1 MLYFYYDF
9 LLLNGGDKM
18 GKGKGLTF
26 TMFAALGAFV
36 GYASYMARKNEFSEE
51 TKDKYDNFLNKARNV
66 GTDIKRTYTSIG
78 DKSKFTSNTKNLSE
92 SAKKL
97 ANKAT
102 DLVVSMTND
111 VYQNVKSRVGEAISG
126 AMSDFEFDDLSKKR
140 VVNKVKSV
148 KKTPKKTTKTVKT
161 TKKKK

>member
-1 MLYFYYDF
+1 
-9 LLLNGGDKM
+9 M

-26 TMFAALGAFV
+26 TVFAALGAFV

-51 TKDKYDNFLNKARNV
+51 TKDKYDNFLNKAKNV

-92 SAKKL
+92 STKKL

-102 DLVVSMTND
+102 DLVVSAAND
-111 VYQNVKSRVGEAISG
+111 MYQNVKSRVSETLSG
-126 AMSDFEFDDLSKKR
+126 AMNDFDFDDLTKKK
-140 VVNKVKSV
+140 VIKKVKSV
-148 KKTPKKTTKTVKT
+148 KKTPKKTTKSTKT

>member
-1 MLYFYYDF
+1 
-9 LLLNGGDKM
+9 M

-26 TMFAALGAFV
+26 TVFAALGAFV

-51 TKDKYDNFLNKARNV
+51 TKDKYDNFVNKAKNV
-66 GTDIKRTYTSIG
+66 STDIKRTYTSIG

-92 SAKKL
+92 STKKL
-97 ANKAT
+97 ANRAT
-102 DLVVSMTND
+102 DLVVSITND

-126 AMSDFEFDDLSKKR
+126 AMNDFDIDDLTKKR

-148 KKTPKKTTKTVKT
+148 KKTPKKTTKTKT